1 MTGYRSW
8 RYFSAFSEIK
18 SWLDIPILL
27 FRNGFRHPL
36 DAPRTHRSRCS
47 PVHDYLLA
55 QVLGRHP
62 PPRQEQHGIGSQTG
76 DRHDHPLYRH
86 CHRLDRDL
94 SNDRHRPELCDDPG
108 KPPGV
113 GVGFGLQNIT
123 NNFVSGFILLVERP
137 IKVGDRI
144 EVGPV
149 TGDVVNIS
157 LRATTVVTND
167 NIAIIVPNSDFVSSR
182 VTNWSYTDRDV
193 RFNFPVGV
201 SYRSD
206 PEVVRQLLL
215 QVADQHAG
223 VLKKPQSDA
232 LLMEFGDS
240 ALNFVLRVWTR
251 QYTTTPGVLRSE
263 LNFMISKTFKE
274 HDIEIP
280 FPQRD
285 IHIRS
290 GNVEGQPP
298 QGSPPQENS

>member
-1 MTGYRSW
+1 MVMLQRL
-8 RYFSAFSEIK
+8 FSEVK
-18 SWLDIPILL
+18 SWLDIPIFSSGTSSITLWTLL
-27 FRNGFRHPL
+27 VVIILIVFLFSITFWLKSWIITR
-36 DAPRTHRSRCS
+36 
-47 PVHDYLLA
+47 LLA
-55 QVLGRHP
+55 RSSVELGVRLAIGTIIHYIVIVIGLIVIL
-62 PPRQEQHGIGSQTG
+62 QTTGIN
-76 DRHDHPLYRH
+76 
-86 CHRLDRDL
+86 L
-94 SNDRHRPELCDDPG
+94 SSVTILAG
-108 KPPGV
+108 ALGV

-123 NNFVSGFILLVERP
+123 NNFVSGFILLIERP
-137 IKVGDRI
+137 VKVGDRI

-167 NIAIIVPNSDFVSSR
+167 NIAVIVPNSEFVSSR

-206 PEVVRQLLL
+206 PEVVRRLLL

-223 VLKKPQSDA
+223 VLKNPKPDA
-232 LLMEFGDS
+232 LLQEFGDS

-251 QYTTTPGVLRSE
+251 QYSTTPDTLRSE
-263 LNFMISKTFKE
+263 LSFMISKMFKE
-274 HDIEIP
+274 HGIEIP

-290 GNVEGQPP
+290 
-298 QGSPPQENS
+298 